1 MGVLFC
7 RGVQGNLL
15 IGETWGITLPI
26 SVSESHR
33 NCEGIHFPPKFRI
46 YLHIILTTKH
56 KKDFEQNTH
65 YIPFSVALFFLFFF
79 LKNKKQT
86 NNNKKNQN
94 SLQGWGRAQQLLT
107 VWLFQKTKVKSQFPC
122 QASPNHM

>member
-79 LKNKKQT
+79 FKKQKT
-86 NNNKKNQN
+86 DKQQQKKPKQSSGLGKGSAIIDCVAFPENQ
-94 SLQGWGRAQQLLT
+94 S
-107 VWLFQKTKVKSQFPC
+107 
-122 QASPNHM
+122 